1 MLNASGKFVVRRSSE
16 PEHNK
21 SLHIADMFYSPEDKK
36 FKELGITEPSSSGE
50 SFDPLQFQRTQ
61 LSL

>member
-1 MLNASGKFVVRRSSE
+1 MLNASGRFVVRRSSE

-21 SLHIADMFYSPEDKK
+21 SLHIADMFNSPEDKK
-36 FKELGITEPSSSGE
+36 FNELRTTEPSRSGG
-50 SFDPLQFQRTQ
+50 SFDPLQFHRTQ